1 MRGGSALACASID
14 GSYSLLRQMAHV
26 SAQAERSGCARS
38 ATRMRWQNVSTG
50 AGVEYECVVRTSAN
64 VPRPESHRV
73 PDGKVRHTR
82 VRQAA
87 VAMCALRLWHAA
99 SSTAPSHDGLE
110 RDQQAWTHHFFTT
123 NRCLESPPVS
133 FSTSMS
139 SSSAI
144 KKTRGRGAVAPIEAL
159 GARKRPERV
168 KGFTPS
174 IGTFT
179 HAFTSW

>member
-1 MRGGSALACASID
+1 
-14 GSYSLLRQMAHV
+14 MAHV

-38 ATRMRWQNVSTG
+38 ATRLRWQKVSTG

-87 VAMCALRLWHAA
+87 VAMRALRLWHAA
-99 SSTAPSHDGLE
+99 NSAPSQDGRE

-144 KKTRGRGAVAPIEAL
+144 TNTRGRGRGRADGGSRRPQDRKKRANSHLTSVRSHVRTHHGGL
-159 GARKRPERV
+159 RLFKARCKRRLCL
-168 KGFTPS
+168 
-174 IGTFT
+174 
-179 HAFTSW
+179 

>member
-1 MRGGSALACASID
+1 
-14 GSYSLLRQMAHV
+14 MAHV

-38 ATRMRWQNVSTG
+38 ANRLRWQKVSTG

-87 VAMCALRLWHAA
+87 VAMRALRLWHAA
-99 SSTAPSHDGLE
+99 SSAPSQDGRE

-144 KKTRGRGAVAPIEAL
+144 TNTRGRGRSRRSRLSAS
-159 GARKRPERV
+159 ARRK
-168 KGFTPS
+168 KGQNHTTLRYVHTCVH
-174 IGTFT
+174 IMVGTVCYRM
-179 HAFTSW
+179 